1 MSTSSLRT
9 SPLRKL
15 LLALVVIAIVGLA
28 WFFLWR
34 TPAETLPPPPNP
46 WSGPVPVR
54 VVPATIEDLKVHIKA
69 IGNVAPLNTVT
80 VRSRVDGPLLRLLF
94 NEGQHVNAGDVLLEI
109 DAAPYKVKLDQAEGT
124 LQQTRAQL
132 KNAEDNLAL
141 YQRLFTQN
149 SVAKQQLDTQ
159 IALVEQ
165 WKGTLKTHQAQV
177 DDARLQLSYTKV
189 SAPIS
194 GRLGLRRVDVGNL
207 VTANDSTGL
216 VTITQTSP
224 IAALFTIPENQ
235 LSAVRRAFI
244 ASRDQQQPLT
254 VDAWDRSEQEQL
266 ATGILTTLD
275 NQIDSSTGTL
285 RLKAEFANED
295 DSLFPNQFVNIRLH
309 LSTLENVI
317 TIPTDAIQHGSRG
330 TYVYIV
336 DAEQKAV
343 IRTITTGPQE
353 GTRTAVLDGLSEGEN
368 VVIEGLD
375 RLTEGRRADIM

>member
-15 LLALVVIAIVGLA
+15 LLALAIIAIVGLA

-46 WSGPVPVR
+46 WAGPVPVR
-54 VVPATIEDLKVHIKA
+54 VVAATAENLKVHIKA

-80 VRSRVDGPLLRLLF
+80 VRSRVEGPLLRLAF
-94 NEGQHVNAGDVLLEI
+94 TEGQHVNAGDVLLEI
-109 DAAPYKVKLDQAEGT
+109 DPAPYKVRLEQAEGT

-132 KNAEDNLAL
+132 KNAEDNLVL

-177 DDARLQLSYTKV
+177 EDARLQLSYTKIE
-189 SAPIS
+189 APIS

-207 VTANDSTGL
+207 VTANDSNGL

-235 LSAVRRAFI
+235 LSAVRRAFV
-244 ASRDQQQPLT
+244 ASREQEQPLT

-266 ATGILTTLD
+266 ASGILTTLD

-336 DAEQKAV
+336 NDEQTAV
-343 IRTITTGPQE
+343 IRTISTGPQE
-353 GTRTAVLDGLSEGEN
+353 GARTAVLEGLSGGEN

>member
-1 MSTSSLRT
+1 MPTSSLQT

-15 LLALVVIAIVGLA
+15 LLALAVIAIVGLA

-34 TPAETLPPPPNP
+34 TPAEVLPPPPNP

-54 VVPATIEDLKVHIKA
+54 VVPASTENLKVHLKA
-69 IGNVAPLNTVT
+69 IGNAAPLNTVT
-80 VRSRVDGPLLRLLF
+80 VRSRVDGPLLSLQF
-94 NEGQHVNAGDVLLEI
+94 AEGQHVNTGDLLLAI
-109 DAAPYKVKLDQAEGT
+109 DPAPYQVKLDQAEGT

-165 WKGTLKTHQAQV
+165 WKGTLRTHQAQV
-177 DDARLQLSYTKV
+177 EDARLQLSYTTIK
-189 SAPIS
+189 APIA

-207 VTANDSTGL
+207 VTANDSAGL

-224 IAALFTIPENQ
+224 IAAFFTIPENQ
-235 LSAVRRAFI
+235 LTAVRRAFNE
-244 ASRDQQQPLT
+244 SREQQHRLT
-254 VDAWDRSEQEQL
+254 VEAWDRSEQEQL
-266 ATGILTTLD
+266 ATGVLTTLD
-275 NQIDSSTGTL
+275 NQIDTSTGTL
-285 RLKAEFANED
+285 RLKAEFENAD

-309 LSTLENVI
+309 LNTLDNVI

-330 TYVYIV
+330 TYVYLV
-336 DAEQKAV
+336 DDEQKAV
-343 IRTITTGPQE
+343 IRNIVIGPQE
-353 GTRTAVLDGLSEGEN
+353 GPRTAVLDGLSEGDK

>member
-15 LLALVVIAIVGLA
+15 LLALAIIAIVGLA

-54 VVPATIEDLKVHIKA
+54 VVAATAENLKVHIKA

-80 VRSRVDGPLLRLLF
+80 VRSRVEGPLLRLAF
-94 NEGQHVNAGDVLLEI
+94 TEGQHVNAGDVLLEI
-109 DAAPYKVKLDQAEGT
+109 DPAPYKVRLDQAEGT

-132 KNAEDNLAL
+132 KNAEDNLVL

-177 DDARLQLSYTKV
+177 EDARLQLSYTKIE
-189 SAPIS
+189 APIS

-207 VTANDSTGL
+207 VTANDSNGL

-235 LSAVRRAFI
+235 LSAVRRAFV
-244 ASRDQQQPLT
+244 ASREQEQPLT

-266 ATGILTTLD
+266 ASGILTTLD

-336 DAEQKAV
+336 NDEQTAV
-343 IRTITTGPQE
+343 IRTISTGPQE
-353 GTRTAVLDGLSEGEN
+353 GARTAVLEGLSGGEN